1 LHPNI
6 FPMRKLLTLNLLFI
20 VACIQVRSQQTYPD
34 RLRVF
39 IDCHADCDMTY
50 IRSEINIVDFLLDRQ
65 AADVHVLITDQNTGS
80 GGDEYQMIFFGQN
93 QFNGIKD
100 TLHFINDANNTDFE
114 ERALLLKYL
123 KIGLIPFIARTKMG
137 KELDIKMKTDKP
149 ADQKATADNVTKD
162 PWNYWIFRTGMFGSI
177 NAEESVKESSF
188 NGNVSASRITE
199 ETKLVFELY
208 GGKNKTVFEDVDDST
223 GQIQKEISRNDD
235 YNFSHYLIKSI
246 SNHWS
251 WGYEAGLSR
260 STRSNNKRRALFRTG
275 VEYNIF
281 PYKEVNTKYFTIAYV
296 LDVRHNNYI
305 DSTLY
310 DKTNETLF
318 GHSIESNMAF
328 NQKWGTIE
336 LGLEYHNYFHKWKFL
351 NLEAYLELE
360 IRITGGLSF
369 TVYTFG
375 ELLRD
380 QIYLPKEK
388 ASLVDVLTRR
398 RELESGYRFGT
409 HFGINYR
416 FGSKL
421 NNFVNPRFG
430 RD

>member
-1 LHPNI
+1 
-6 FPMRKLLTLNLLFI
+6 MRKLLILHLFSI
-20 VACIQVRSQQTYPD
+20 AILFEARAQQNYPD
-34 RLRVF
+34 RLKVF
-39 IDCHADCDMTY
+39 IDCHTGCDMTY

-80 GGDEYQMIFFGQN
+80 GGDEFHLIFFGQN
-93 QFNGIKD
+93 QFAGIKD
-100 TLHFINDANNTDFE
+100 TLRFINDANNTDFE

-123 KIGLIPFIARTKMG
+123 KIGLTPFIAHTKMG

-149 ADQKATADNVTKD
+149 ADSTTNSNLTTKD
-162 PWNYWIFRTGMFGSI
+162 KWNYWVFRTGVFGSV
-177 NAEESVKESSF
+177 NAEESIKDYSY
-188 NGNVSASRITE
+188 NGNLSASRITE
-199 ETKLVFELY
+199 KTKLVFELS
-208 GGKNKTVFEDVDDST
+208 GGKNKSIFENEDSA
-223 GQIQKEISRNDD
+223 GQKEIIRNDNYD
-235 YNFSHYLIKSI
+235 FSHYLIKSI
-246 SNHWS
+246 SDHWS
-251 WGYEAGLSR
+251 WGYELGLSR
-260 STRSNNKRRALFRTG
+260 STRSNNKHRTIFRTG
-275 VEYNIF
+275 VEYDIF
-281 PYKEVNTKYFTIAYV
+281 PYKQVNTKYFTIAYI
-296 LDVRHNNYI
+296 LDVRRNIYI
-305 DSTLY
+305 DTTAY
-310 DKTNETLF
+310 EKTRETLF
-318 GHSIESNMAF
+318 GHGVESNIAF

-336 LGLEYHNYFHKWKFL
+336 LGLEYHNYFHNWRLL

-369 TVYTFG
+369 SVYTFG

-380 QIYLPKEK
+380 QIYLSKKETRF
-388 ASLVDVLTRR
+388 VDILTRR

>member
-1 LHPNI
+1 
-6 FPMRKLLTLNLLFI
+6 MRKLFILNLFLVVAFI
-20 VACIQVRSQQTYPD
+20 ETSSQKTYPD
-34 RLRVF
+34 RLKVF
-39 IDCHADCDMTY
+39 IDCHSGCDMTF

-80 GGDEYQMIFFGQN
+80 GGDEYMMIFFGQH
-93 QFNGIKD
+93 QFTGLKD
-100 TLHFINDANNTDFE
+100 TLHFINQANNTDFE
-114 ERALLLKYL
+114 ERMLVLKYL
-123 KIGLIPFIARTKMG
+123 KLGLTPFITNTGGGNNIAIDMKAKDDG
-137 KELDIKMKTDKP
+137 KKKDSIKT
-149 ADQKATADNVTKD
+149 TTKD
-162 PWNYWIFRTGMFGSI
+162 PWNYWVFRTGIFG
-177 NAEESVKESSF
+177 NVNEEESVKDNSI
-188 NGNVSASRITE
+188 NGNVSARKVTDDL
-199 ETKLVFELY
+199 KLVFEFY
-208 GGKNKTVFEDVDDST
+208 GGKNKTVFLDEDST
-223 GQIQKEISRNDD
+223 GQTQKEIIRNNN
-235 YNFSHYLIKSI
+235 YEFSHYLIKSI
-246 SNHWS
+246 SDHWS

-260 STRSNNKRRALFRTG
+260 STRSNNKRRSIFRTG
-275 VEYNIF
+275 VEFNIF
-281 PYKEVNTKYFTIAYV
+281 PYKQVNTKYFTIAYTV
-296 LDVRHNNYI
+296 DVRHNTYF

-310 DKTNETLF
+310 DKKRETLF

-336 LGLEYHNYFHKWKFL
+336 LGLDYHNYFHKWKFL

-369 TVYTFG
+369 SVFTFG

-380 QIYLPKEK
+380 QIYLPKEE
-388 ASLVDVLTRR
+388 ASLIDVLTRR

-409 HFGINYR
+409 HFGISYR

>member
-1 LHPNI
+1 
-6 FPMRKLLTLNLLFI
+6 MRKPFLLLTLILITLLAKAQNNNQP
-20 VACIQVRSQQTYPD
+20 VH
-34 RLRVF
+34 RLKVF
-39 IDCHADCDMTY
+39 IDCNNTWCDQTF
-50 IRSEINIVDFLLDRQ
+50 IKTEINIVDFLLDRQ
-65 AADVHVLITDQNTGS
+65 AADVHVLITDQNTGG
-80 GGDEYQMIFFGQN
+80 GGDEYQLIFFGQN
-93 QFNGIKD
+93 QFKHMTDTIK
-100 TLHFINDANNTDFE
+100 FINEPNATDFE
-114 ERALLLKYL
+114 ERDMLIKYIKL
-123 KIGLIPFIARTKMG
+123 GLAPYIARTKMG
-137 KELDIKMKTDKP
+137 KEVDIKMKTDKLP
-149 ADQKATADNVTKD
+149 DSAKSSVLKTKD
-162 PWNYWIFRTGMFGSI
+162 PWNYWIFRTGVFGSI
-177 NAEESVKESSF
+177 NEEESVKESSF
-188 NGNVSASRITE
+188 NGNISASRITE
-199 ETKLVFELY
+199 ETKLVFELN
-208 GGKNKTVFEDVDDST
+208 GGKNKTIFEYEDDST
-223 GQIQKEISRNDD
+223 GLIQKEIIRNDNYD
-235 YNFSHYLIKSI
+235 FSHYLIKSI

-260 STRSNNKRRALFRTG
+260 STRSNNKRRTIFRTG

-296 LDVRHNNYI
+296 LDVRHNSYI

-310 DKTNETLF
+310 DKKNETLF
-318 GHSIESNMAF
+318 GHSIESNIAF

-336 LGLEYHNYFHKWKFL
+336 MGIEYHNYFHKWRIL

-369 TVYTFG
+369 SVFTFG

-388 ASLVDVLTRR
+388 ASLEDVLTRR

>member
-1 LHPNI
+1 
-6 FPMRKLLTLNLLFI
+6 MRKLLLIILYLIASFI
-20 VACIQVRSQQTYPD
+20 PCWSQNVYPD
-34 RLRVF
+34 RLKVF
-39 IDCHADCDMTY
+39 IDCHTGCDMTF

-65 AADVHVLITDQNTGS
+65 AADVHVLITDQNTGG
-80 GGDEYQMIFFGQN
+80 GGDEYQLIFFGQN
-93 QFNGIKD
+93 QFRTMTDTIK
-100 TLHFINDANNTDFE
+100 FVNEPNATDFE
-114 ERALLLKYL
+114 ERVLLLKYVKL
-123 KIGLIPFIARTKMG
+123 GLAPYIAKTKMG
-137 KELDIKMKTDKP
+137 KEVDIKMKTDRLPDSARNSVLK
-149 ADQKATADNVTKD
+149 TKD
-162 PWNYWIFRTGMFGSI
+162 PWNYWIFRTGVFGSI
-177 NAEESVKESSF
+177 NEEESVKESSF
-188 NGNVSASRITE
+188 NGNISASRITE
-199 ETKLVFELY
+199 ETKLVFELN
-208 GGKNKTVFEDVDDST
+208 GGKNKTIFEYEDDST
-223 GQIQKEISRNDD
+223 GLIQKEIIRNDNYD
-235 YNFSHYLIKSI
+235 FSHYLIKSI
-246 SNHWS
+246 NNHWS
-251 WGYEAGLSR
+251 CGYEAGLSR
-260 STRSNNKRRALFRTG
+260 STRSNNKRRSIFRTG

-281 PYKEVNTKYFTIAYV
+281 PYKEVNTKYFTIAYI
-296 LDVRHNNYI
+296 LDVRHNSYI

-318 GHSIESNMAF
+318 GHSIESNIAF

-336 LGLEYHNYFHKWKFL
+336 MGLEYHNYFHKWRIL

-369 TVYTFG
+369 SVYTFG

-388 ASLVDVLTRR
+388 ASLEDVLTRR

>member
-1 LHPNI
+1 
-6 FPMRKLLTLNLLFI
+6 MRKLCFVILFLLTSFM
-20 VACIQVRSQQTYPD
+20 AGWSQNVYPD
-34 RLRVF
+34 RLKVF
-39 IDCHADCDMTY
+39 IDCHTGCDMTF

-65 AADVHVLITDQNTGS
+65 AADVHVLITDQNTGG
-80 GGDEYQMIFFGQN
+80 GGDEYQLIFFGQN
-93 QFNGIKD
+93 QFKHMTDTIK
-100 TLHFINDANNTDFE
+100 FINEPNATDFE
-114 ERALLLKYL
+114 ERDMLIKYIKL
-123 KIGLIPFIARTKMG
+123 GLAPYIARTKMG
-137 KELDIKMKTDKP
+137 KEVDIKMKTDKLP
-149 ADQKATADNVTKD
+149 DSAKSSVLKTKD
-162 PWNYWIFRTGMFGSI
+162 PWNYWIFRTGIFGSI
-177 NAEESVKESSF
+177 NEEESVKESSF
-188 NGNVSASRITE
+188 NGNISASRITE
-199 ETKLVFELY
+199 ETKLVFELN
-208 GGKNKTVFEDVDDST
+208 GGKNKTIFEYEDDST
-223 GQIQKEISRNDD
+223 GLIQKEIIRNDNYD
-235 YNFSHYLIKSI
+235 FSHYLIKSI

-260 STRSNNKRRALFRTG
+260 STRSNNKRRTIFRTG

-296 LDVRHNNYI
+296 LDVRHNSYI

-310 DKTNETLF
+310 DKKNETLF

-336 LGLEYHNYFHKWKFL
+336 MGIEYHNYFHKWRIL

-369 TVYTFG
+369 SVFTFG

-388 ASLVDVLTRR
+388 ASLEDVLTRR

>member
-1 LHPNI
+1 
-6 FPMRKLLTLNLLFI
+6 MRKLFILTLFS
-20 VACIQVRSQQTYPD
+20 VATCIPGISQQSYPD
-34 RLRVF
+34 RLKVF
-39 IDCHADCDMTY
+39 IDCHTGCDLTF

-65 AADVHVLITDQNTGS
+65 AADVHVLITDQNTGG
-80 GGDEYQMIFFGQN
+80 GGDEYQLIFFGQN
-93 QFNGIKD
+93 QFKNMTDTIK
-100 TLHFINDANNTDFE
+100 FVNEPNATDFE
-114 ERALLLKYL
+114 ERVLLLNYL
-123 KIGLIPFIARTKMG
+123 KLGLAPYVAKTKMG
-137 KELDIKMKTDKP
+137 KEVDIKMKTEKLTDSAKSS
-149 ADQKATADNVTKD
+149 ALKAKD
-162 PWNYWIFRTGMFGSI
+162 PWNYWIFRTGIFGSI
-177 NAEESVKESSF
+177 NEEESVKESSF
-188 NGNVSASRITE
+188 NGNISASRITE
-199 ETKLVFELY
+199 ETKLVFQLN
-208 GGKNKTVFEDVDDST
+208 GGKNKTIFEYEDDST
-223 GQIQKEISRNDD
+223 GVIQKEIIRNDN
-235 YNFSHYLIKSI
+235 YNFSHSLIKSI
-246 SNHWS
+246 NNNWS

-260 STRSNNKRRALFRTG
+260 STRSNNKRRTIFRTG

-281 PYKEVNTKYFTIAYV
+281 PYKEVNTKYFTIAYI
-296 LDVRHNNYI
+296 LDVRHNSYI

-336 LGLEYHNYFHKWKFL
+336 MGLEYHNYFHKWRIL

-360 IRITGGLSF
+360 IRITGGLSVS
-369 TVYTFG
+369 VYTFG

-388 ASLVDVLTRR
+388 ASLEDVLTRR

>member
-1 LHPNI
+1 
-6 FPMRKLLTLNLLFI
+6 MRKLFTLILFLI
-20 VACIQVRSQQTYPD
+20 AACIPGRSQQSYPD

-80 GGDEYQMIFFGQN
+80 GGDEYQLIFFGQH
-93 QFNGIKD
+93 QFAGIKD
-100 TLHFINDANNTDFE
+100 TLRFINEANNTDFE
-114 ERALLLKYL
+114 ERDLLLKYL
-123 KIGLIPFIARTKMG
+123 KIGLTPFIARTKMG
-137 KELDIKMKTDKP
+137 KDLDIKMKTDKST
-149 ADQKATADNVTKD
+149 DQKITPIAATKD

-177 NAEESVKESSF
+177 NAEESIKDYSY
-188 NGNVSASRITE
+188 NGNLSASRITE
-199 ETKLVFELY
+199 QTKLVFELS
-208 GGKNKTVFEDVDDST
+208 GGKNKSIFQNDDSA
-223 GQIQKEISRNDD
+223 GQKEIVRNDNYD
-235 YNFSHYLIKSI
+235 FSHYLIKSI
-246 SNHWS
+246 NDHWS

-260 STRSNNKRRALFRTG
+260 STRSNNKRRTLLRTG
-275 VEYNIF
+275 VEYDIF
-281 PYKEVNTKYFTIAYV
+281 PYKQVNTKYFTIAYI
-296 LDVRHNNYI
+296 LDVRRNIYI
-305 DSTLY
+305 DTTAY

-318 GHSIESNMAF
+318 GHGIESNIAF

-336 LGLEYHNYFHKWKFL
+336 LGLEYHNYFHNWRLL
-351 NLEAYLELE
+351 NLEAFLQLE

-369 TVYTFG
+369 SVFTFG

-380 QIYLPKEK
+380 QIYLSKKETRF
-388 ASLVDVLTRR
+388 VDILTRR

-409 HFGINYR
+409 HLGVNYR

>member
-1 LHPNI
+1 
-6 FPMRKLLTLNLLFI
+6 MRKLIVSILFL
-20 VACIQVRSQQTYPD
+20 VASFIPCWSQYVYPD
-34 RLRVF
+34 RLKVF
-39 IDCHADCDMTY
+39 IDCHTGCDMTF

-65 AADVHVLITDQNTGS
+65 AADVHVLITDQNTGG
-80 GGDEYQMIFFGQN
+80 GGDEYQLIFFGQN
-93 QFNGIKD
+93 QFRTMTDTIKFVNEPNA
-100 TLHFINDANNTDFE
+100 TEFE
-114 ERALLLKYL
+114 ERVLLLKYL
-123 KIGLIPFIARTKMG
+123 KLGLAPYIAKTKMG
-137 KELDIKMKTDKP
+137 KEVDIKMKTDKLP
-149 ADQKATADNVTKD
+149 DSAGSSALKTKD
-162 PWNYWIFRTGMFGSI
+162 PWNYWIFRTGIFGSI
-177 NAEESVKESSF
+177 NEEESVKESSF
-188 NGNVSASRITE
+188 NGNISASRITE
-199 ETKLVFELY
+199 ETKLVFELN
-208 GGKNKTVFEDVDDST
+208 GGKNKTIFEYEDDST
-223 GQIQKEISRNDD
+223 GLIRKEIIRNDNYD
-235 YNFSHYLIKSI
+235 FSHYLIKSI
-246 SNHWS
+246 NNHWS

-260 STRSNNKRRALFRTG
+260 STRSNNKRRTIFRSG

-281 PYKEVNTKYFTIAYV
+281 PYKEVNTKYFTIAYI
-296 LDVRHNNYI
+296 LDVRHNRYI

-318 GHSIESNMAF
+318 GHSIESNIAF

-336 LGLEYHNYFHKWKFL
+336 MGLEYHNYFHKWRIL

-369 TVYTFG
+369 SVYTFG

-388 ASLVDVLTRR
+388 ASLEDVLTRR

>member
-1 LHPNI
+1 
-6 FPMRKLLTLNLLFI
+6 MRKLCVIILFSFTSF
-20 VACIQVRSQQTYPD
+20 VTAQSQNNFPE
-34 RLRVF
+34 RLKVF
-39 IDCHADCDMTY
+39 IDCHTGCDMTF
-50 IRSEINIVDFLLDRQ
+50 IKSEINIVDFLLDRQ
-65 AADVHVLITDQNTGS
+65 AADVHVLITDQNTGG
-80 GGDEYQMIFFGQN
+80 GGDEYQLIFFGQH
-93 QFNGIKD
+93 QFTGLTD
-100 TLHFINDANNTDFE
+100 TLSFINDPNATDFE
-114 ERALLLKYL
+114 ERALLLKYIKL
-123 KIGLIPFIARTKMG
+123 GLTPYIAKTKMG
-137 KELDIKMKTDKP
+137 KAVEIKMKSDKTEDSKEKP
-149 ADQKATADNVTKD
+149 TAITKD
-162 PWNYWIFRTGMFGSI
+162 PWNYWIFRVGTFGSI
-177 NAEESVKESSF
+177 NEEESVKESSF
-188 NGNVSASRITE
+188 NGNISASRITE
-199 ETKLVFELY
+199 DVKLVFELNA
-208 GGKNKTVFEDVDDST
+208 GKNKTVFINVDDST
-223 GQIQKEISRNDD
+223 GEIQKEIIRNDNYD
-235 YNFSHYLIKSI
+235 FSHYFIKAI

-260 STRSNNKRRALFRTG
+260 STRSNNKRRGIFRTG
-275 VEYNIF
+275 VEFNIF
-281 PYKEVNTKYFTIAYV
+281 PYKEVNTKYFTIAYI
-296 LDVRHNNYI
+296 LDVRHNNYL

-310 DKTNETLF
+310 DKTQETLF
-318 GHSIESNMAF
+318 GHSVESNIAF

-336 LGLEYHNYFHKWKFL
+336 MGLEYHNYFHKWKFL

-369 TVYTFG
+369 SVYTYG

>member
-1 LHPNI
+1 
-6 FPMRKLLTLNLLFI
+6 
-20 VACIQVRSQQTYPD
+20 
-34 RLRVF
+34 
-39 IDCHADCDMTY
+39 
-50 IRSEINIVDFLLDRQ
+50 
-65 AADVHVLITDQNTGS
+65 
-80 GGDEYQMIFFGQN
+80 
-93 QFNGIKD
+93 
-100 TLHFINDANNTDFE
+100 
-114 ERALLLKYL
+114 
-123 KIGLIPFIARTKMG
+123 MG
-137 KELDIKMKTDKP
+137 KELDIKMKIDKP
-149 ADQKATADNVTKD
+149 ADQKAATAVATND

-177 NAEESVKESSF
+177 NAEESIKDYSY
-188 NGNVSASRITE
+188 NGNLSASRITE

-208 GGKNKTVFEDVDDST
+208 GGKNKSIFEYEDST
-223 GQIQKEISRNDD
+223 GKIQKEIIRNDN
-235 YNFSHYLIKSI
+235 YEFSHYLIKSI
-246 SNHWS
+246 NDHWS

-260 STRSNNKRRALFRTG
+260 NTRSNNKRRALFRTG
-275 VEYNIF
+275 VEFNIF

-296 LDVRHNNYI
+296 IDARRNLYF

-310 DKTNETLF
+310 DKKNETLF

-336 LGLEYHNYFHKWKFL
+336 LGLDYHNYFHKWKFL

-369 TVYTFG
+369 TVFTFG

-380 QIYLPKEK
+380 QIYLPKER
-388 ASLVDVLTRR
+388 ASLEDVLTRR

>member
-1 LHPNI
+1 
-6 FPMRKLLTLNLLFI
+6 MRKHILSILFL
-20 VACIQVRSQQTYPD
+20 VASFISCWSQNVYPG
-34 RLRVF
+34 RLKVF
-39 IDCHADCDMTY
+39 IDCHTGCDMTF

-65 AADVHVLITDQNTGS
+65 AADVHVLITDQNTGG
-80 GGDEYQMIFFGQN
+80 GGDEYQLIFFGQN
-93 QFNGIKD
+93 QFKNMTDTIK
-100 TLHFINDANNTDFE
+100 FINDPNATDFE
-114 ERALLLKYL
+114 ERVLLLKYL
-123 KIGLIPFIARTKMG
+123 KLGLASYIAKTKMG
-137 KELDIKMKTDKP
+137 KEVDIKMKTDKLTDS
-149 ADQKATADNVTKD
+149 AKNSALKTKD
-162 PWNYWIFRTGMFGSI
+162 PWNYWIFRTGVFGSI
-177 NAEESVKESSF
+177 NEEESVKESSF
-188 NGNVSASRITE
+188 NGNISASRITE
-199 ETKLVFELY
+199 ETKLVFDFN
-208 GGKNKTVFEDVDDST
+208 GGKNKTVFEYEDDST
-223 GQIQKEISRNDD
+223 GLIQKEIIRNDN
-235 YNFSHYLIKSI
+235 YEFSHYLIKSI
-246 SNHWS
+246 NNHLS
-251 WGYEAGLSR
+251 WGYEAALSR
-260 STRSNNKRRALFRTG
+260 STRSNNKRRSLFRTG

-281 PYKEVNTKYFTIAYV
+281 PYKEVNTKYFTIAYIV
-296 LDVRHNNYI
+296 DIRHNTYL

-310 DKTNETLF
+310 DKTRETLF
-318 GHSIESNMAF
+318 GHSIESNVAF

-336 LGLEYHNYFHKWKFL
+336 MGLEYHNYFHKWKFL

-369 TVYTFG
+369 SVYTFG

-388 ASLVDVLTRR
+388 ASLEDVLTRR

>member
-1 LHPNI
+1 
-6 FPMRKLLTLNLLFI
+6 MRKLLLIILFL
-20 VACIQVRSQQTYPD
+20 VASFITCWSQNVYPD
-34 RLRVF
+34 RLKVF
-39 IDCHADCDMTY
+39 IDCHTGCDMTF

-65 AADVHVLITDQNTGS
+65 AADVHVLITDQNTGG
-80 GGDEYQMIFFGQN
+80 GGDEYQLIFFGQN
-93 QFNGIKD
+93 QFRTMTDTIK
-100 TLHFINDANNTDFE
+100 FINEPNATDFE
-114 ERALLLKYL
+114 ERVLLLKYVKL
-123 KIGLIPFIARTKMG
+123 GLAPYIAKTKMG
-137 KELDIKMKTDKP
+137 KEVDIKMKTDKVP
-149 ADQKATADNVTKD
+149 DSARSSALKTKD
-162 PWNYWIFRTGMFGSI
+162 PWNYWIFRTGIFGSI
-177 NAEESVKESSF
+177 NEEESVKESSF
-188 NGNVSASRITE
+188 NGNISASRITE
-199 ETKLVFELY
+199 ETKLVFELN
-208 GGKNKTVFEDVDDST
+208 GGKNKTIFEYEDDST
-223 GQIQKEISRNDD
+223 GLIQKEIIRNDNYD
-235 YNFSHYLIKSI
+235 FSHYLIKTI
-246 SNHWS
+246 NNHWS

-260 STRSNNKRRALFRTG
+260 STRSNNKRRTIFRTG

-281 PYKEVNTKYFTIAYV
+281 PYKEVNTKYFTIAYI
-296 LDVRHNNYI
+296 LDVRHNSYI

-318 GHSIESNMAF
+318 GHSIESNIAF
-328 NQKWGTIE
+328 NQKWGTIQM
-336 LGLEYHNYFHKWKFL
+336 GLEYHNYFHKWKIL

-369 TVYTFG
+369 SVYTFG

-388 ASLVDVLTRR
+388 ASLEDVLTRR

>member
-1 LHPNI
+1 
-6 FPMRKLLTLNLLFI
+6 MRKLFLLKVFLI
-20 VACIQVRSQQTYPD
+20 GAMIQGRSQQAYPD
-34 RLRVF
+34 RLSVF
-39 IDCHADCDMTY
+39 IDCHNGCDMTY

-80 GGDEYQMIFFGQN
+80 GGDEYQLIFFGQN
-93 QFNGIKD
+93 QFRGITD
-100 TLHFINDANNTDFE
+100 TLRFINDANNTDFE

-123 KIGLIPFIARTKMG
+123 KIGLTPFIARTKMG
-137 KELDIKMKTDKP
+137 KELDIKMKIDQR
-149 ADQKATADNVTKD
+149 ADQKATATTATKD
-162 PWNYWIFRTGMFGSI
+162 PWNFWIFRTRLFGSI
-177 NAEESVKESSF
+177 NAEESIKDYSY
-188 NGNVSASRITE
+188 NGNLSASHITE

-208 GGKNKTVFEDVDDST
+208 GGKNKTIFEYEDST
-223 GQIQKEISRNDD
+223 GKTQKEIIRNDN
-235 YNFSHYLIKSI
+235 YELSHYLIKSI
-246 SNHWS
+246 SDHWS

-260 STRSNNKRRALFRTG
+260 STRSNNKRRTLFRTG

-281 PYKEVNTKYFTIAYV
+281 PYKEVNTKYFTIAYI
-296 LDVRHNNYI
+296 LDARHNLYF

-310 DKTNETLF
+310 DKINETLF
-318 GHSIESNMAF
+318 GHGIETNMAF

-336 LGLEYHNYFHKWKFL
+336 LGLDYHNYFHKWKFL

-369 TVYTFG
+369 TVFTFG

-380 QIYLPKEK
+380 QIYLPKER
-388 ASLVDVLTRR
+388 ASLEDVLTRR

>member
-1 LHPNI
+1 
-6 FPMRKLLTLNLLFI
+6 MRKLFLSILFLVVSFI
-20 VACIQVRSQQTYPD
+20 TGWSQNSYPD
-34 RLRVF
+34 RLKVF
-39 IDCHADCDMTY
+39 IDCHTGCDMTF
-50 IRSEINIVDFLLDRQ
+50 IRSEINIVDFLLDRT
-65 AADVHVLITDQNTGS
+65 AADVHVLITDQNTGG
-80 GGDEYQMIFFGQN
+80 GGDEYQLIFFGQN
-93 QFNGIKD
+93 HFKNMTDTIK
-100 TLHFINDANNTDFE
+100 FINEPNATDFE
-114 ERALLLKYL
+114 ERALLLKYIKL
-123 KIGLIPFIARTKMG
+123 GLAPYIARTKMG
-137 KELDIKMKTDKP
+137 KEIEIKMKTDKP
-149 ADQKATADNVTKD
+149 NDSTKSSASATKD

-177 NAEESVKESSF
+177 NEEESVKESSF
-188 NGNVSASRITE
+188 NGNISASRITDDI
-199 ETKLVFELY
+199 KLVFELN
-208 GGKNKTVFEDVDDST
+208 GGKNKTVFEDEDDST
-223 GQIQKEISRNDD
+223 GQIQKETIRNDNYD
-235 YNFSHYLIKSI
+235 FSHYLIKSI
-246 SNHWS
+246 SDHWS

-260 STRSNNKRRALFRTG
+260 STRSNNKRRAIFRTG

-281 PYKEVNTKYFTIAYV
+281 PYKEVNTKYFTIAYI
-296 LDVRHNNYI
+296 LDVRHNVYL

-318 GHSIESNMAF
+318 GHSVESNIAF
-328 NQKWGTIE
+328 NQKWGTIV
-336 LGLEYHNYFHKWKFL
+336 LGLEYHNYFHKWKLL
-351 NLEAYLELE
+351 NLEAFLELE

-369 TVYTFG
+369 SVYTFG

-409 HFGINYR
+409 HFGISYR